1 MHRLLVVD
9 DVPIIVDG
17 LTESLLEEES
27 LDIEVYK
34 AYSGIEA
41 LEILM
46 KNKIDVVLSD
56 IKMPHMEGIALLQE
70 IKAQWPNCKVI
81 FLTSYND
88 FDYVQSALSLGAF
101 DYILKTEEQTKIIQV
116 ISRAIQTIE
125 EEFTSKKLVEK
136 AELHMKLA
144 IPTLQKEY
152 ILALLH
158 GKSKDPFRIEHD
170 FTEIGIPLKSGIP
183 VFLLIARVDS
193 WRNVSMRLEQE
204 LLIFALQNIMEEC
217 FGDGATFFSVVYE
230 PSKMIWFI
238 QPNKLEASLPENEVW
253 QRTFYFIKGT
263 LETIQNASRDLL
275 RLPVSFVLSEQP
287 GEWSGISEKFDRLL
301 SFLAQEIGLQSEVLL
316 VEGSR
321 LTTSS
326 MLTAIPSKVIGF
338 SLQRKFQLLGYHL
351 ENGGEEQFT
360 IVLEE
365 VLSTLAS
372 DECNDYLKMEI
383 YHSLASI
390 FMSYMNRHGLTRKV
404 VEQVPVGKL
413 FDSSEIISWMEL
425 IEYFRRLAICMFV
438 CQRNDMDK
446 STHIIVDKVREYVH
460 ANIACNISLT
470 CLAEQVHLNAS
481 YLSRLYKS
489 VTGISISEY
498 IASVRNEQAKKMLR
512 ETGMKIQDI
521 AKAVGYLSGLAFMR
535 FFKKYNDVTPQEY
548 RNGK

>member
-1 MHRLLVVD
+1 MYRLLVVD

-17 LTESLLEEES
+17 LSELLLEEETF
-27 LDIEVYK
+27 DVEVYK

-46 KNKIDVVLSD
+46 KNKIDIVLSD
-56 IKMPHMEGIALLQE
+56 IKMPYMEGIALLQE

-116 ISRAIQTIE
+116 VSRAIQSIE
-125 EEFTSKKLVEK
+125 DEFASKKLVEK
-136 AELHMKLA
+136 AERHMKLA

-152 ILALLH
+152 MLALLH
-158 GKSKDPFRIEHD
+158 GKSKDRFRIEQD
-170 FTEIGIPLKSGIP
+170 FDEIGVPLQSGFP
-183 VFLLIARVDS
+183 AFLLIARIDS
-193 WRNVSMRLEQE
+193 WRNVSLRPEQE

-217 FGDGATFFSVVYE
+217 LGEGATFFSVVYE
-230 PSKMIWFI
+230 QSKMIWFI
-238 QPNKLEASLPENEVW
+238 QPNKLDALPPENEIW
-253 QRTFYFIKGT
+253 LRTFYFVKGT
-263 LETIQNASRDLL
+263 LETIQNACRDLL

-287 GEWSGISEKFDRLL
+287 GEWTGISEKFDRLL

-321 LTTSS
+321 QATSG
-326 MLTAIPSKVIGF
+326 MVTANPGKVIGF
-338 SLQRKFQLLGYHL
+338 SLQRKFQLIGYHL
-351 ENGGEEQFT
+351 ENGVEEQFT

-365 VLSTLAS
+365 VLNSLTN

-390 FMSYMNRHGLTRKV
+390 FMSYMNRHGLMRKV
-404 VEQVPVGKL
+404 VEYVPIGKL
-413 FDSSEIISWMEL
+413 LDTSEINSWMEL
-425 IEYFRRLAICMFV
+425 IEYFRRMAERIFD
-438 CQRNDMDK
+438 CQRSDKDK

-460 ANIACNISLT
+460 ANIASNISLT
-470 CLAEQVHLNAS
+470 DLAEQVHLNAS

-489 VTGISISEY
+489 VTGIGISEY
-498 IASVRNEQAKKMLR
+498 IASVRNEQAKMLLK

-521 AKAVGYLSGLAFMR
+521 ARAVGYLSGLAFMR
-535 FFKKYNDVTPQEY
+535 FFKKCNDVTPQEY